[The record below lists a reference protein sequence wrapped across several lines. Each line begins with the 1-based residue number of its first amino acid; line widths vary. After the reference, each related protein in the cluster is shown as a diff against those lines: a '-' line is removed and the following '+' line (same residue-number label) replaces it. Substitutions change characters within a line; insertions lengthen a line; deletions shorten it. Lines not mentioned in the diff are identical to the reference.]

1 MTKNIFYAQ
10 SGGPTAVIN
19 TSACGVIEA
28 GRKHADKIGK
38 IYVGRHGILGALNED
53 LIDTSHETSEAI
65 AALRQTPSAAF
76 GSCRHK
82 LKPPS
87 EDESEYKR
95 IIEVLKAHNIGYF
108 LYNGGNDSQ
117 DTTDKLSKV
126 SQEMGYPL
134 TCIGIPK
141 TIDNDLPVTDC
152 CPGFGSVAKY
162 VAVSTKEASLDV
174 TSMYTTSTKVFIL
187 EVMGRH
193 AGWIAAS
200 AGLANESIGEPPH
213 IILFPEI
220 TFNPEKFASQVKQCV
235 EDYGYCVIVASE
247 GIQYDSGKF
256 VSDSGARDAF
266 GHAKLGGVAPAL
278 ATIVRDQLGFKEH
291 WAIADYLQRS
301 ARHIAS
307 KTDVEQ
313 AYALGTKA
321 VECALE
327 GKTDVMMTV
336 VRQSTQP
343 YQWTV
348 GTVPLDK
355 VCNVENKMPRDFI
368 NDEGTGITQK
378 CRDYLLPLIQGED
391 YPPYHNGVPVFAKLK
406 LISEQKKLTD

>member
-19 TSACGVIEA
+19 ASACGLIEA
-28 GRKHADKIGK
+28 ARQHKDKIGK
-38 IYVGRHGILGALNED
+38 IFVGKHGILGALNED
-53 LIDTSHETSEAI
+53 LIDTSHESDEAI
-65 AALRQTPSAAF
+65 KALRHTPGAAF

-82 LKPPS
+82 LKPLS

-95 IIEVLKAHNIGYF
+95 IIEVFKAHNIGYF
-108 LYNGGNDSQ
+108 FYNGGNDSQ

-126 SQEMGYPL
+126 SAEMGYPL

-141 TIDNDLPVTDC
+141 TIDNDLPITDC

-162 VAVSTKEASLDV
+162 VAISTKEAALDV
-174 TSMYTTSTKVFIL
+174 ASMRTTSTKVFIL

-200 AGLANESIGEPPH
+200 AGLANSETSQPPH
-213 IILFPEI
+213 LILFPEI
-220 TFNPEKFASQVKQCV
+220 AFDAQKFAAQVKQCV

-247 GIQYDSGKF
+247 GIQYENGKF
-256 VSDSGARDAF
+256 VSDSGAKDAF

-278 ATIVRDQLGFKEH
+278 ATIVRDQLGYKEH
-291 WAIADYLQRS
+291 WAISDYLQRS

-313 AYALGTKA
+313 AYALGAKA
-321 VECALE
+321 IEFAFA

-336 VRQSTQP
+336 ERQSAHP
-343 YQWTV
+343 YRWTV
-348 GTVPLDK
+348 NCAPLSE
-355 VCNVENKMPRDFI
+355 VSNVENKMPRDFI
-368 NDEGTGITQK
+368 NESGTGITQK
-378 CRDYLLPLIQGED
+378 CREYMLPLIQGED
-391 YPPYHNGVPVFAKLK
+391 YPPYKDGVPVFAKLK
-406 LISEQKKLTD
+406 LISEPKKLED